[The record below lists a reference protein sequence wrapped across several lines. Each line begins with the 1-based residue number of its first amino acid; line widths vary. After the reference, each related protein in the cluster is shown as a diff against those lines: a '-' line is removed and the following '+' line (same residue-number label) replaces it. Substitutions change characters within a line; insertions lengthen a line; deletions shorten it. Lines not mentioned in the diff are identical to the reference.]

1 MKTAVF
7 TLITQ
12 LRACRKRVV
21 PQVAALSMTFSC
33 RFRLT
38 QQRPYEEGRNN
49 KYVSFKIML

>member
-38 QQRPYEEGRNN
+38 QRSYEEGRKN